1 MNNGDGET
9 WDHLFSVQRRRNN
22 EPFGMPWLTE
32 TSNTWRVTN
41 SFIVQLLIVSSDLQ
55 EESETSNLEKGDGG
69 GREAWWHSPLGKGG
83 GHEQT
88 RQ

>member
-1 MNNGDGET
+1 
-9 WDHLFSVQRRRNN
+9 
-22 EPFGMPWLTE
+22 MPWLTE